1 MRIET
6 DTMGQIE
13 VPDDRYYGAQTARS
27 LIHFDIGADVMPR
40 PVIRAFGGY
49 GERVTQ
55 PGEIVPAILRGIE
68 QTKKGIPALLEFITS
83 KELTVSKQYYGQK

>member
-40 PVIRAFGGY
+40 PVIRAFGVLKKAAALVNRDLGLLPKGQSGSHY
-49 GERVTQ
+49 
-55 PGEIVPAILRGIE
+55 RGR
-68 QTKKGIPALLEFITS
+68 G
-83 KELTVSKQYYGQK
+83 